1 MVLIFSAAQSA
12 EQIKI
17 HLYVFSKQVANLACS
32 MSNNEEGVKMV
43 RMAAGQIESLCP
55 QVINAARI
63 LAARPKSKVYLC
75 WLHLFNSNFFSV
87 KIIVKRRKGFIV
99 HIS

>member
-1 MVLIFSAAQSA
+1 
-12 EQIKI
+12 
-17 HLYVFSKQVANLACS
+17 

-63 LAARPKSKVYLC
+63 LAARPKSKVKKQGN
-75 WLHLFNSNFFSV
+75 LHAPVTLSLDIWARGIYPLSLV
-87 KIIVKRRKGFIV
+87 
-99 HIS
+99 STLL

>member
-1 MVLIFSAAQSA
+1 
-12 EQIKI
+12 
-17 HLYVFSKQVANLACS
+17 

-63 LAARPKSKVYLC
+63 LSARPKSKVATMIAVSFPC
-75 WLHLFNSNFFSV
+75 VEFCQHST
-87 KIIVKRRKGFIV
+87 
-99 HIS
+99 